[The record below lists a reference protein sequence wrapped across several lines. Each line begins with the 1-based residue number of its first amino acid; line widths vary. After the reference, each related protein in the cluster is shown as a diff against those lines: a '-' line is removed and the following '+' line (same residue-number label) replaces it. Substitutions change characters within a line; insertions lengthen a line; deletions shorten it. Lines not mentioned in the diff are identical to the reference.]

1 MTGPSVYLFVCII
14 SSLSHTFFF
23 FFRVLRWPT
32 DWVHQNLLFL
42 NPLHT
47 SFFLLP
53 WHEFMGTIIFL
64 SQWVTFTS
72 STNLLFICWFIYLKL
87 LYGHPFYVPQF
98 WVAHICKVPQ
108 NSKIRT
114 QYSNYHSLIH
124 QQIHFSAF
132 NLTLSHCLV
141 RARSRI
147 SNGLN
152 KVSMLKIVKFGAG
165 IATPSFFQF
174 AFFLLNELQPQ
185 L

>member
-1 MTGPSVYLFVCII
+1 MIGPSVYFFVCII

-23 FFRVLRWPT
+23 FFRLLRWPT
-32 DWVHQNLLFL
+32 DWVHQNLFFL

-47 SFFLLP
+47 SRCLLP
-53 WHEFMGTIIFL
+53 WYEFMGTIIFL

-72 STNLLFICWFIYLKL
+72 STNLLFNCWFVYLKL
-87 LYGHPFYVPQF
+87 LYGRPFYVPQF

-114 QYSNYHSLIH
+114 QYSNQHSLIH
-124 QQIHFSAF
+124 QQIPISAF

-147 SNGLN
+147 
-152 KVSMLKIVKFGAG
+152 LKCSQQNFYAEDSEFWCRHCNTFLFSIC
-165 IATPSFFQF
+165 
-174 AFFLLNELQPQ
+174 FLLNELQPQ